1 MDGWMDQ
8 FCINGKT
15 NLLRARIMDISDHRE
30 VVSLKKKVIRKI
42 FIKLKNWFIFV
53 CLYIAQFNYLYI
65 ENGLLT
71 AHTQAVNYKA

>member
-30 VVSLKKKVIRKI
+30 VVSLKKKSNKKNIYKFKKLVYICL
-42 FIKLKNWFIFV
+42 FIHCTI
-53 CLYIAQFNYLYI
+53 
-65 ENGLLT
+65 
-71 AHTQAVNYKA
+71 